1 MLAISPG
8 WRSLKCVAHRVLFLV
23 LAGGVGVG
31 CAGPKPFLLQG
42 NAGSAQVGYAGD
54 IEGATLVAKQHC
66 ARYERVPKFLEA
78 QENIAFFDC
87 VRP

>member
-1 MLAISPG
+1 LAS
-8 WRSLKCVAHRVLFLV
+8 
-23 LAGGVGVG
+23 GVSVG

-42 NAGSAQVGYAGD
+42 DASYAQVGYAGD
-54 IEGATLVAKQHC
+54 VEGATLVAKQHC

>member
-1 MLAISPG
+1 M
-8 WRSLKCVAHRVLFLV
+8 
-23 LAGGVGVG
+23 
-31 CAGPKPFLLQG
+31 QG
-42 NAGSAQVGYAGD
+42 DASSAQVGYAGD